1 MTTDITYKASIS
13 NDLKEMKRI
22 LIDLSDFLKSH
33 RIPDKLLYI
42 VNLAIEEPL
51 GIIISYGSKGDLP
64 LTIQVEVKIHPK
76 SILILIVDNGRTF
89 NPLSVPHLDLRK
101 AAIDRPAKEL
111 SMHLVRNIMESM
123 WYERKDGKNIF
134 QIQLER

>member
-1 MTTDITYKASIS
+1 
-13 NDLKEMKRI
+13 
-22 LIDLSDFLKSH
+22 
-33 RIPDKLLYI
+33 LYI

-51 GIIISYGSKGDLP
+51 GIIISYGRKSDLP
-64 LTIQVEVKIHPK
+64 LTIQIEVKIHPK
-76 SILILIVDNGRTF
+76 SISILIVDNGRTF
-89 NPLSVPHLDLRK
+89 NPLSVPHLDIRK
-101 AAIDRPAKEL
+101 TTIDRPAKEL